1 MPFPHWQH
9 RECGPLSSGSKSCSL
24 TTFNDDGGLC
34 GSIGPTRLVLPGL
47 IKAIKEVSFGW
58 PFALHEA
65 IMPKGPFLPNE
76 FVPTQFS
83 TSAEKANFGNALLHF
98 LDANCARELF
108 TKKFYNRLSMTFGHI
123 AHYDIEGFYST
134 WFTGDRHRLGFVQKL
149 LHWPCHGDPKFTFS
163 DVEHA
168 VQQIML
174 KRNYLERYELRAN
187 EALRAA
193 ELREFN
199 RLQAKYRLAPAAGPE
214 EGRSQDTTRCLV
226 EAEDAP
232 PSTSVQMSLF

>member
-1 MPFPHWQH
+1 MQ
-9 RECGPLSSGSKSCSL
+9 
-24 TTFNDDGGLC
+24 
-34 GSIGPTRLVLPGL
+34 
-47 IKAIKEVSFGW
+47 EVSFGW

-123 AHYDIEGFYST
+123 AHCDIGGFYST
-134 WFTGDRHRLGFVQKL
+134 WFTADCHRLEFIQQL
-149 LHWPCHGDPKFTFS
+149 IHWPCHGDPKFTFS

-199 RLQAKYRLAPAAGPE
+199 RLQVKYRLAPAAGPE
-214 EGRSQDTTRCLV
+214 EERSQDTTRCLV
-226 EAEDAP
+226 KVEDAP
-232 PSTSVQMSLF
+232 PSASVQMSLF

>member
-1 MPFPHWQH
+1 
-9 RECGPLSSGSKSCSL
+9 
-24 TTFNDDGGLC
+24 
-34 GSIGPTRLVLPGL
+34 
-47 IKAIKEVSFGW
+47 
-58 PFALHEA
+58 
-65 IMPKGPFLPNE
+65 MPKGPFLPNE

-83 TSAEKANFGNALLHF
+83 TSAEKANFGNTLLHF
-98 LDANCARELF
+98 LDANYARELF

-199 RLQAKYRLAPAAGPE
+199 RLEAKYRVAPAAEPVE
-214 EGRSQDTTRCLV
+214 ELSEAMARSTVKT
-226 EAEDAP
+226 EDAP
-232 PSTSVQMSLF
+232 PTTSVQMSLF